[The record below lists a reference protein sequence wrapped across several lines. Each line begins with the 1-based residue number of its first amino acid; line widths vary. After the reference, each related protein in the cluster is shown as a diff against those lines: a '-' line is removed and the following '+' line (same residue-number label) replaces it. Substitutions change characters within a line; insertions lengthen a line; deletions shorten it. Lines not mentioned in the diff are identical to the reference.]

1 MMERRR
7 GPGRPAYDSK
17 QKLVAA
23 ACSLLAERGFEATS
37 PQMFQQRSGVG
48 HGSMYHHFPGKGKE
62 GLALDAISHMRAST
76 LAFLD
81 GSPTPNG
88 AEVEEVRASIVAALD
103 RLLAFSEQVSGDPA
117 VNALAR
123 RRVGSPVELPV
134 GLAIGALSIVFCIS
148 RLLVASSKLGASII
162 ATAIGAVVVAAAFY
176 LSSKPKISRSTMV
189 VAVTLL
195 SVGVLAAGI
204 GGAIAGPAE
213 LPHEES
219 TSAEHGAMGAPGQ
232 SDVTAI
238 SSMAIG

>member
-1 MMERRR
+1 M
-7 GPGRPAYDSK
+7 
-17 QKLVAA
+17 
-23 ACSLLAERGFEATS
+23 
-37 PQMFQQRSGVG
+37 RS
-48 HGSMYHHFPGKGKE
+48 M
-62 GLALDAISHMRAST
+62 
-76 LAFLD
+76 
-81 GSPTPNG
+81 
-88 AEVEEVRASIVAALD
+88 
-103 RLLAFSEQVSGDPA
+103 
-117 VNALAR
+117 
-123 RRVGSPVELPV
+123 
-134 GLAIGALSIVFCIS
+134 
-148 RLLVASSKLGASII
+148 LGASII

-238 SSMAIG
+238 SSMADQLREMKKEDWLEITEAIFDGLFSQSAVKRAGYAGLKRNIQFLSALPGLAIILLK